1 MHTYKI
7 APYLKII
14 KVQRRYTI
22 IILESR
28 RCTKYD
34 DVIMGENQKF
44 CSALP
49 YLYIYLY
56 LESGHIFV
64 GYYCFGLKNLIVAGP
79 FMKPSKL
86 FLFTMYF
93 WALCMDIVFIH
104 SIYKG
109 T

>member
-14 KVQRRYTI
+14 KVQRQYTI

-49 YLYIYLY
+49 DLYILYLY

-79 FMKPSKL
+79 FMK
-86 FLFTMYF
+86 
-93 WALCMDIVFIH
+93 CI
-104 SIYKG
+104 
-109 T
+109 